1 MTKTGK
7 KKFYEEERTFE
18 VDVPDSYGTL
28 DRFVESK
35 NYIMM
40 LSQMGEKVREDWFN
54 AFMGCDK
61 FEIIDHNCVG
71 GRCFIGFNFYY
82 EDLSDE

>member
-1 MTKTGK
+1 MTK

-61 FEIIDHNCVG
+61 FEIVDNNCVG
-71 GRCFIGFNFYY
+71 GRCFIEFRFYY